1 MRVRSIRTSTRH
13 ELYTATPVG
22 GACIYGSNTASG
34 TQRHQQTIMAKLT
47 YTPCSNMLCGVKA
60 NTAEA
65 AMPQKRHDVKN
76 ALEKQ
81 TRPDDGGFL
90 VARARDSV
98 RLMTF
103 L

>member
-1 MRVRSIRTSTRH
+1 
-13 ELYTATPVG
+13 
-22 GACIYGSNTASG
+22 
-34 TQRHQQTIMAKLT
+34 
-47 YTPCSNMLCGVKA
+47 
-60 NTAEA
+60 
-65 AMPQKRHDVKN
+65 MPQKRLDAKD

-81 TRPDDGGFL
+81 TRPNNGGFL